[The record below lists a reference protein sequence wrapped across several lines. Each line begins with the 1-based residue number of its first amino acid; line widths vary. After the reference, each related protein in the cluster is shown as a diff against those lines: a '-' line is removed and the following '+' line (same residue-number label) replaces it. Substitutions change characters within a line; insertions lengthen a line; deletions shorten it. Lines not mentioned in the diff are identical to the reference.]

1 MALTPPREELYNVC
15 NARFETMMSNG
26 ALQEVEKLIALHL
39 NPELPA
45 MKAIGVQAL
54 AAHLAG
60 AATLQDATDLARR
73 QTRNY
78 AKRQMTW
85 IRNQMADWPKVETS
99 QAAIEMLV
107 P

>member
-1 MALTPPREELYNVC
+1 
-15 NARFETMMSNG
+15 
-26 ALQEVEKLIALHL
+26 
-39 NPELPA
+39 

-60 AATLQDATDLARR
+60 EMLLKDAIALAQR

-85 IRNQMADWPKVETS
+85 IRNQMTDWPTVETP
-99 QAAIEMLV
+99 QQAIEVLIK
-107 P
+107 

>member
-1 MALTPPREELYNVC
+1 
-15 NARFETMMSNG
+15 MSKG
-26 ALQEVEKLIALHL
+26 ALQEVEKLMALHL

-60 AATLQDATDLARR
+60 AATLAEATGMAQK

-85 IRNQMADWPKVETS
+85 IRNQMASWPKVETR
-99 QAAIEMLV
+99 QEAIEMLA

>member
-1 MALTPPREELYNVC
+1 
-15 NARFETMMSNG
+15 MSNG
-26 ALQEVEKLIALHL
+26 ALQEVEKLMALHL
-39 NPELPA
+39 NPKLPA

-60 AATLQDATDLARR
+60 AATLEAAIETAQK

-85 IRNQMADWPKVETS
+85 IRNQMAAWPKVEMK
-99 QAAIEMLV
+99 QAAIEMLA

>member
-1 MALTPPREELYNVC
+1 M
-15 NARFETMMSNG
+15 G
-26 ALQEVEKLIALHL
+26 EVERLLALDL
-39 NPELPA
+39 APDLPA

-60 AATLQDATDLARR
+60 EVLLQDAIVLAQK

-85 IRNQMADWPKVETS
+85 VRNQMVDWPKVETRQ
-99 QAAIEMLV
+99 QALEVLLK
-107 P
+107 